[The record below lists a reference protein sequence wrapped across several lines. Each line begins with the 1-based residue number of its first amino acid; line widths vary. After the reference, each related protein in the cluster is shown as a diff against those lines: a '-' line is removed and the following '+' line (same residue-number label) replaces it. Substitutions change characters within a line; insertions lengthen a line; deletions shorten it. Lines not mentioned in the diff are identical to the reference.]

1 MYIIIIII
9 MLFPLLTCVFFD
21 FHNTK
26 QNEDIEEER
35 RLASWRISAIIH
47 ITLLLSLHLL
57 GCTVCLRNR
66 LLSAPFQ
73 ASNRQNHCRVRNKG

>member
-26 QNEDIEEER
+26 QPDPNE
-35 RLASWRISAIIH
+35 
-47 ITLLLSLHLL
+47 
-57 GCTVCLRNR
+57 V
-66 LLSAPFQ
+66 FQ
-73 ASNRQNHCRVRNKG
+73 KLVPLVS